1 MGPDNR
7 LLDKKFS
14 DVAPWTNLKPA
25 VIKTSLLDPSVNEST
40 DPIFLK
46 LNTLE
51 TIDTYSSSSI
61 HAYTDGSAFK
71 GTTFAG
77 VGGYLKFP
85 DSSKFEFNDACGT
98 FCSNFEAEI
107 SAIKTAVEITH
118 QSFENS
124 ERLPTN

>member
-25 VIKTSLLDPSVNEST
+25 VIKTSLLDPSVYKST
-40 DPIFLK
+40 DPIILK

-71 GTTFAG
+71 GTTFARFR
-77 VGGYLKFP
+77 GYLKFP
-85 DSSKFEFNDACGT
+85 DNSKSSSMMHVEHFVPTSKQKYQLSRKFLKYA
-98 FCSNFEAEI
+98 
-107 SAIKTAVEITH
+107 
-118 QSFENS
+118 
-124 ERLPTN
+124 P